1 MRKIAVLGS
10 GSWGSVLASMLADND
25 VNNQVVL
32 YGNRQSICDEI
43 NEKHSNSH
51 YMKDWSL
58 NKSVLATTDLTQ
70 AVKDS
75 ELVLFLSL
83 IHI

>member
-32 YGNRQSICDEI
+32 YGNRQSICDDI

-51 YMKDWSL
+51 YTTPSSI
-58 NKSVLATTDLTQ
+58 NKRG
-70 AVKDS
+70 
-75 ELVLFLSL
+75 
-83 IHI
+83 